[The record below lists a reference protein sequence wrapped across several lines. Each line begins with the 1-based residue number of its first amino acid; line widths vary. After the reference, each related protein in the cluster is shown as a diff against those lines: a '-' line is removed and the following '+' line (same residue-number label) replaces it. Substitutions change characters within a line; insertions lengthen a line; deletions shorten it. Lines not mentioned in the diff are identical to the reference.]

1 MAVSRMPAI
10 WVRLLGAVFTFGV
23 AVSPAEASRSHRH
36 YDFVIKKA
44 DYTRLCQRK
53 SILTVNGQFPGPTIY
68 ARKGDVVTVTVHNHG
83 DKNITI
89 HWHGVDQPRN
99 PWSDGPEFIT
109 QCPIQPGDNF
119 TYKIILSWEEGTLW
133 WHAHSD
139 FDRNTVHGAIVIRPR
154 RGTTYPFKKPH
165 KEIPIFLGE
174 WWKSDLR
181 QVLADALRT
190 GSEFN
195 ASDANTINGQPGDLF
210 PCSRD
215 GTFKL
220 PVEDGKTYMLRL
232 INAVFTYES
241 FFSVAGHSLTVV
253 GTDGSYVKPFS
264 VDYIFIA
271 PGQTVTALLT
281 ADRASRGLRNARYYM
296 AARPLLPNNPFVIF
310 NNSTATAVLEYA
322 DDAAAPDPEF
332 PVLPAI
338 NDSAA
343 ADAYTSRL
351 RSLASEEHPV
361 NVPRH
366 VQEHM
371 LVTLAVNLI
380 ACSPDEHCQG
390 PRGNRLGA
398 SLNNVSFEAPRHAN
412 ILDAYYHKVRGVH
425 TTDFPSNP
433 PLLFNFTGDVPPEL
447 WLTKRGTKVK
457 VLEYGTT
464 VEVVLQNTAIL
475 GSDSHPMHLHGFSFY
490 VVGTGSGNFDRHRDP
505 AGYNLVDPPYQ
516 NTVAVPSFGWSA
528 IRFRAE
534 NPGVWFMHCH
544 IERHMAWGMDTVFIV
559 KDGNVPEAKML
570 PPPPGMP
577 RC

>member
-1 MAVSRMPAI
+1 M
-10 WVRLLGAVFTFGV
+10 
-23 AVSPAEASRSHRH
+23 
-36 YDFVIKKA
+36 
-44 DYTRLCQRK
+44 
-53 SILTVNGQFPGPTIY
+53 
-68 ARKGDVVTVTVHNHG
+68 
-83 DKNITI
+83 
-89 HWHGVDQPRN
+89 
-99 PWSDGPEFIT
+99 
-109 QCPIQPGDNF
+109 
-119 TYKIILSWEEGTLW
+119 
-133 WHAHSD
+133 
-139 FDRNTVHGAIVIRPR
+139 
-154 RGTTYPFKKPH
+154 
-165 KEIPIFLGE
+165 
-174 WWKSDLR
+174 
-181 QVLADALRT
+181 LADALRT

-241 FFSVAGHSLTVV
+241 FFSVAGHSLTVI
-253 GTDGSYVKPFS
+253 GTDGSYVKPFA
-264 VDYIFIA
+264 VDYVFIA

-296 AARPLLPNNPFVIF
+296 AARPLLPNNPFISF
-310 NNSTATAVLEYA
+310 DKYDNSVATAVLEYA
-322 DDAAAPDPEF
+322 DDDAAAAAAPDPEF

-343 ADAYTSRL
+343 ADAYTTRL

-361 NVPRH
+361 SVPRH

-390 PRGNRLGA
+390 PQGNRMGA
-398 SLNNVSFEAPRHAN
+398 SLNNVSFEAPRHAS
-412 ILDAYYHKVRGVH
+412 ILDAYYHKDKVRGVH
-425 TTDFPSNP
+425 TTDDLFPSNP
-433 PLLFNFTGDVPPEL
+433 PLLFNFTAGDDLPQEL
-447 WLTKRGTKVK
+447 WFTKRGAKVK
-457 VLEYGTT
+457 VLEYGST
-464 VEVVLQNTAIL
+464 VEVVLQNTALL
-475 GSDSHPMHLHGFSFY
+475 GGDSHPIHLHGFSFY
-490 VVGTGSGNFDRHRDP
+490 VVGTGSGNFDRDRDP

-516 NTVAVPSFGWSA
+516 NTVAVPNGGWSA

-534 NPGVWFMHCH
+534 NPGAYVRVAVFVFCCVSMQVSVTGSRFLMIMAIVAFLLGVWFMHCH
-544 IERHMAWGMDTVFIV
+544 FERHMAWGMDTVFIV

>member
-1 MAVSRMPAI
+1 
-10 WVRLLGAVFTFGV
+10 
-23 AVSPAEASRSHRH
+23 
-36 YDFVIKKA
+36 
-44 DYTRLCQRK
+44 
-53 SILTVNGQFPGPTIY
+53 
-68 ARKGDVVTVTVHNHG
+68 
-83 DKNITI
+83 
-89 HWHGVDQPRN
+89 
-99 PWSDGPEFIT
+99 
-109 QCPIQPGDNF
+109 
-119 TYKIILSWEEGTLW
+119 
-133 WHAHSD
+133 
-139 FDRNTVHGAIVIRPR
+139 
-154 RGTTYPFKKPH
+154 
-165 KEIPIFLGE
+165 
-174 WWKSDLR
+174 
-181 QVLADALRT
+181 
-190 GSEFN
+190 
-195 ASDANTINGQPGDLF
+195 
-210 PCSRD
+210 
-215 GTFKL
+215 
-220 PVEDGKTYMLRL
+220 
-232 INAVFTYES
+232 
-241 FFSVAGHSLTVV
+241 
-253 GTDGSYVKPFS
+253 
-264 VDYIFIA
+264 
-271 PGQTVTALLT
+271 
-281 ADRASRGLRNARYYM
+281 M

-322 DDAAAPDPEF
+322 DDAAAPSGGAAPDPEF

-371 LVTLAVNLI
+371 LVTLAVNVI

-390 PRGNRLGA
+390 PRGNRMGA

-534 NPGVWFMHCH
+534 NPGAYVLLFCVCCFYMQVSV
-544 IERHMAWGMDTVFIV
+544 IGSS
-559 KDGNVPEAKML
+559 
-570 PPPPGMP
+570 
-577 RC
+577 